1 MSNCKLRVI
10 AWIWLAVFVA
20 GCGDSPAPTSTSTP
34 TSTPAPAV
42 SEAVVTPPESVPQ
55 APPVNTPS
63 SDTNAAGLDLARRS
77 GCLVCHQ
84 IDKKVVGPAW
94 RDVAIRYRDDP
105 SAEARLIAKVTEGG
119 KGNWTE
125 VTGGVAMPPYGTR
138 VAPGDIATLVKF
150 VLSLK

>member
-1 MSNCKLRVI
+1 MSNYKLRVF
-10 AWIWLAVFVA
+10 AWTWLAAVVA
-20 GCGDSPAPTSTSTP
+20 GCGDPPAPSSSTTPAPTVSETVAKPPEPSP
-34 TSTPAPAV
+34 EKPPVSTPA
-42 SEAVVTPPESVPQ
+42 
-55 APPVNTPS
+55 
-63 SDTNAAGLDLARRS
+63 SDANAAGLELAGRS

-105 SAEARLIAKVTEGG
+105 AAEARLITKVTEGG

-138 VAPGDIATLVKF
+138 VAPGDIVKLVRF